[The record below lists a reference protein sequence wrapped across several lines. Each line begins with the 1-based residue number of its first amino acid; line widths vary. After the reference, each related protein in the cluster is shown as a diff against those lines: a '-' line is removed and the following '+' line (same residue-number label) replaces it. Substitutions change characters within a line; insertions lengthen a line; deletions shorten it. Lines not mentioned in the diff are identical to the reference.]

1 MEDKNGNESTE
12 LVRTLLLSKGHG
24 QFDLLPLVIES
35 RFLLREKPIVLLKM
49 IYKQLQLA
57 PDDFNSNSFRNWLAR
72 YRKTAV
78 STGANYKQEV
88 ESPGH
93 QAVTTT
99 VQQPFAL
106 TDPSTLVREKESLLR
121 RPIKPK

>member
-1 MEDKNGNESTE
+1 MEDKKGNESAE

-24 QFDLLPLVIES
+24 QFDLLPLVIEN

-49 IYKQLQLA
+49 IYKQLQLT

-78 STGANYKQEV
+78 STRADYQQVDKAA
-88 ESPGH
+88 GH
-93 QAVTTT
+93 QAVTNS
-99 VQQPFAL
+99 VEQPFSL

>member
-1 MEDKNGNESTE
+1 MEDKKGNESTE
-12 LVRTLLLSKGHG
+12 LVRTLLMSKGHG
-24 QFDLLPLVIES
+24 QFDLLPLVIEN

-72 YRKTAV
+72 YRKTAA
-78 STGANYKQEV
+78 STGGVYPPEAKSAGQQVPAGPKQDAFV
-88 ESPGH
+88 
-93 QAVTTT
+93 
-99 VQQPFAL
+99 L